1 VPEVHSLNSVPF
13 FAGLAIVAASIP
25 VTLAVIASRWR
36 PGSQKRRKAWTA
48 AGMSALLAG
57 VVVVLV
63 VPEGY
68 GSLRASDHL
77 HIRAGGRE
85 LRSVG
90 FPPLRPSRAI
100 AALESWWGRPITPP
114 EPVR

>member
-1 VPEVHSLNSVPF
+1 LRVEDD
-13 FAGLAIVAASIP
+13 A
-25 VTLAVIASRWR
+25 LAVGYWLPKEARVL
-36 PGSQKRRKAWTA
+36 RRDEIEEI
-48 AGMSALLAG
+48 SIR
-57 VVVVLV
+57 
-63 VPEGY
+63 
-68 GSLRASDHL
+68 SDRASDHL